1 MEKAWALSGSAVLR
15 KDMVEVGG
23 AVLRKAL
30 TGLVGQWSCVKAA
43 ASFRISISGG
53 RRGTQSRQYEYLP

>member
-1 MEKAWALSGSAVLR
+1 
-15 KDMVEVGG
+15 MVEVGG